1 MTADNKFMTDIE
13 DYIKCHCVCDDVNIL
28 CDPITLTIEI
38 GIGKGFYSAK
48 TRILKREYD
57 DPDTL
62 KMILD
67 RFIQEFDR
75 GPKTTYVPDDRVL
88 WPKINPWLNNATKN
102 VAKKNLE
109 IKNVCFNDPLTVVI
123 WSDGTKTFVKAHNEE
138 YDPEKGLAMAIA
150 KKFLGN
156 KYDYHEQ
163 FEKWLGKCQSN

>member
-1 MTADNKFMTDIE
+1 MEDYNICINDIKN
-13 DYIKCHCVCDDVNIL
+13 YIKCHCDCDDVFVSY
-28 CDPITLTIEI
+28 DPMIRTIEI
-38 GIGKGFYSAK
+38 VIRKRSYSAK
-48 TRILKREYD
+48 TQIYKRECD

-62 KMILD
+62 KTVLD
-67 RFIQEFDR
+67 SFIREFDR

-88 WPKINPWLNNATKN
+88 WPKINPWLNDATKN

-123 WSDGTKTFVKAHNEE
+123 WSDGTKTFVKAHNEQ

-163 FEKWLGKCQSN
+163 FEKWLNRG